1 LTINTSKIL
10 LTGCSGYIGLTL
22 SPYLKQRGFSVF
34 GLDRKPHPYPRHSL
48 DGFIRGDLRDETV
61 LTRIPDD
68 VDMVCHLAAAKDDW
82 GLSDQEYF
90 DDNVTATRKLLDFG
104 CARGIRNWLFFSSV
118 GVLGSSATPLDESAP
133 FAPIT
138 GYGESK
144 AEGEKLFQKLCAED
158 PSVRVMILRPSVVF
172 GPDNPPNTNVYR
184 LIDAIHTNRFVMIGK
199 GDAIKTTSYIE
210 NLVAATL
217 FLIERMTE
225 GVQTFIYVDEPKLST
240 ANMVDQ
246 ICSLLQKKPPKWS
259 IPLGIAAPLAQLAD
273 LAAVVTRKD
282 LPITAARIKK
292 FCRTTNFDASAL
304 RSRGFKQPVPM
315 EEALRRS
322 VEWYLTAR

>member
-1 LTINTSKIL
+1 
-10 LTGCSGYIGLTL
+10 
-22 SPYLKQRGFSVF
+22 
-34 GLDRKPHPYPRHSL
+34 
-48 DGFIRGDLRDETV
+48 
-61 LTRIPDD
+61 
-68 VDMVCHLAAAKDDW
+68 MVCHLAAAKDDW

-90 DDNVTATRKLLDFG
+90 TDNVTATRKLLDFG
-104 CARGIRNWLFFSSV
+104 RARGIKNWLFFSSV
-118 GVLGSSATPLDESAP
+118 GVLGSSAKPLDESAP
-133 FAPIT
+133 FDPIT
-138 GYGESK
+138 TYGESK
-144 AEGEKLFQKLCAED
+144 AEGEKLFQEFAAED

-184 LIDAIHTNRFVMIGK
+184 LIEAIHTNRFVMIGK

-210 NLVAATL
+210 NVVAATL
-217 FLIERMTE
+217 FLIERMRE

-246 ICSLLQKKPPKWS
+246 ICSLLQKRPPKWRV
-259 IPLGIAAPLAQLAD
+259 PLGIAAPLAQLAD

-304 RSRGFKQPVPM
+304 RSRGFEQPVPM